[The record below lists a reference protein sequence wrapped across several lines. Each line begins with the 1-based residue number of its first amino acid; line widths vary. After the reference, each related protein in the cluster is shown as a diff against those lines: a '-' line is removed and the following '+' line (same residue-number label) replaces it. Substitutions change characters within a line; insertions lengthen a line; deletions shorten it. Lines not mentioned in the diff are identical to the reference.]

1 MWDRYTGAFVNEMK
15 LFARAIEH
23 NEEPSVTG
31 LDGLYPVL
39 MAAAATKS
47 QREGRPVKIEEV
59 E

>member
-1 MWDRYTGAFVNEMK
+1 MK
-15 LFARAIEH
+15 LFARAMEH